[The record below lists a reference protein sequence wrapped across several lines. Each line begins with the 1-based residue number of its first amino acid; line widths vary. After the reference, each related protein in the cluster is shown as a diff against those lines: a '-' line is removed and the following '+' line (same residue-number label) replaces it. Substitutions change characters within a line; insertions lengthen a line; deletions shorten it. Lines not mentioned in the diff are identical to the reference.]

1 MKNIRNY
8 FISGLLVW
16 IPLGLT
22 VLLVKFFIDL
32 ADGMIPIIY
41 QSEALIGVNI
51 PGIGIIFIVLV
62 IFFTGLIT
70 TNFIG
75 RRLLELWNNFLGRIP
90 GIRNIYNAIKQIS
103 DTVLTSSTSF
113 EKVLLI
119 EYPRKG
125 LWTIAFKTGNY
136 RGEVEQYVGKP
147 IINIY
152 VPTTPNPT
160 SGFFLM
166 LAEEEVTELNMSI
179 DDALKLIISG
189 GIVSPKIPV
198 QKKE

>member
-1 MKNIRNY
+1 M
-8 FISGLLVW
+8 VW

-22 VLLVKFFIDL
+22 VLLVEFFIDL
-32 ADGMIPIIY
+32 ADGLVPIIY
-41 QSEALIGVNI
+41 HPKTLIGIDI
-51 PGIGIIFIVLV
+51 PGVGIITMVVIV
-62 IFFTGLIT
+62 FFTGILT

-75 RRLLELWNNFLGRIP
+75 RRLLELWNKFLSHIP
-90 GIRNIYNAIKQIS
+90 GIRNVYNAIKQIS

-125 LWTIAFKTGNY
+125 LWTIAFQTGNY
-136 RGEVEQYVGKP
+136 RGEVEQKIGKP
-147 IINIY
+147 IINVY

-166 LAEEEVTELNMSI
+166 LEESEVKELNMSI

-189 GIVSPKIPV
+189 GIVSPEETLEQPILT
-198 QKKE
+198 KEI